1 MWCFRLVEE
10 KNGHVKRGSI
20 LLDII
25 SARNSRN
32 LIPLLLLLLVIV
44 LLVVVGVVEV
54 ILMIILL
61 LLLLSINIYFFLSL
75 FTSKYLLSVYKII
88 LAFLRTLK
96 IYYKIYYDSQNTLI
110 VLLIYQKEFAF

>member
-32 LIPLLLLLLVIV
+32 LIPLLLSLLLLVV
-44 LLVVVGVVEV
+44 LLLVVVRVVEV

-75 FTSKYLLSVYKII
+75 FTSKYLLSVYQII
-88 LAFLRTLK
+88 LVFLRTLK
-96 IYYKIYYDSQNTLI
+96 IYTTKFIMIHKTR
-110 VLLIYQKEFAF
+110 